1 MATVLH
7 RTNKEVLYSVNTP
20 DYSDVDWIINPDLV
34 YVLGV
39 PKKYWK
45 ITGDVVSEMNQ
56 SEKDIVDAAL
66 LPQTK
71 IDRKNFL
78 RTSAD
83 NLIINQGYTIEK
95 QLTLNT
101 LYANSTQIKSNR
113 YKYINDW
120 ALWIELINQEV
131 KTKQDLVDAQ
141 TTIDDVNSII
151 LDSSTLIAADP
162 GVTLKETIETTDDMD
177 LASFLDSNAIV
188 EDTPTGIIGPFY
200 LMQILMNRRELFN
213 DTENPLYHS
222 SVTPILGDDGYLVDH
237 ANRINNVEIIHGK
250 LGWHNQQLQQ
260 ALYKQPKDLLIYYGW
275 LNSFNS
281 ATNGWNNELVA
292 QEMAKYQIIVM
303 GDGIENPTHGDYANS
318 QIIIARIKVLNPS
331 TLIFGYVAAAQ
342 TFVSFEAKVDQ
353 WNTLAVHGI
362 FIDEAGYDYG
372 KTRAEFNTMVDYVH
386 SKTNSKICFANS
398 WNTDHILGIANDV
411 SFPNSTFNNPIV
423 ESKLNNTDW
432 ILLESFPINTTAYS
446 GNNGYES
453 KGDWIIRGNKA
464 VALRYTYGVNFAA
477 CGIINDGNA
486 SEVNLFKFGFIS
498 LLMFS
503 LESFGTSDVGY
514 GAGSAKTKLITRPDV
529 SNIGIVW
536 YIYPSVVNNTADT
549 DKYYR
554 YLESARLELDF
565 STGAQTS
572 LIRTTSKLSTIVDA
586 DGTLAD
592 ATIKINIIIDK
603 LQELGLIE

>member
-7 RTNKEVLYSVNTP
+7 RISKDVLYSVNTP

-34 YVLGV
+34 LVYGV

-83 NLIINQGYTIEK
+83 NLILNQGYTIEK
-95 QLTLNT
+95 QLALNT

-151 LDSSTLIAADP
+151 LDSSTLIVADP
-162 GVTLKETIETTDDMD
+162 GVTLKGTIETTDDMD

-188 EDTPTGIIGPFY
+188 EDTPTGITGPFY

-292 QEMAKYQIIVM
+292 QEMAKYQIVVM

-342 TFVSFEAKVDQ
+342 TLVNFETKVDQ
-353 WNTLAVHGI
+353 WDNLAVHGI

-372 KTRAEFNTMVDYVH
+372 KTRAEFNEMVDYVH

-498 LLMFS
+498 SLMFS

-536 YIYPSVVNNTADT
+536 YIYPSVVNDTADT

-592 ATIKINIIIDK
+592 ATIKINTIIDK
-603 LQELGLIE
+603 LQELGLIQ

>member
-7 RTNKEVLYSVNTP
+7 RISKDVLYSVNTP

-34 YVLGV
+34 LVYGV

-83 NLIINQGYTIEK
+83 NLILNQGYTIEK
-95 QLTLNT
+95 QLALNT

-151 LDSSTLIAADP
+151 LDSSTLIVADP
-162 GVTLKETIETTDDMD
+162 GVTLKGTIETTDDMD

-188 EDTPTGIIGPFY
+188 EDTPTGITGPFY

-292 QEMAKYQIIVM
+292 QEMAKYQIVVM

-342 TFVSFEAKVDQ
+342 TLVNFETKVDQ
-353 WNTLAVHGI
+353 WDNLAVHGI

-372 KTRAEFNTMVDYVH
+372 KTRAEFNEMVDYVH

-498 LLMFS
+498 SLMFS

-592 ATIKINIIIDK
+592 ATIKINTIIDK

>member
-1 MATVLH
+1 MSTVLH

-20 DYSDVDWIINPDLV
+20 DYPDVDWIINPDLV
-34 YVLGV
+34 LVYGV

-95 QLTLNT
+95 QLALNT

-120 ALWIELINQEV
+120 ALWIELINHEV
-131 KTKQDLVDAQ
+131 KIEQDLVDLQ
-141 TTIDDVNSII
+141 TTIDAVNSII
-151 LDSSTLIAADP
+151 LDSATLIAADP
-162 GVTLKETIETTDDMD
+162 GVTLKGTIETTDDMD
-177 LASFLDSNAIV
+177 LATFLDSNAIV
-188 EDTPTGIIGPFY
+188 EDAPTGIIGPFY

-213 DTENPLYHS
+213 DSENPLYHS

-237 ANRINNVEIIHGK
+237 AGRINNLEVIHGK

-292 QEMAKYQIIVM
+292 QEMAKYQIVVM
-303 GDGIENPTHGDYANS
+303 GDGIEDPTHGDYANS
-318 QIIIARIKVLNPS
+318 QIIIARIKILNPS

-342 TFVSFEAKVDQ
+342 TFISFEAKVDQ

-386 SKTNSKICFANS
+386 GKTNSHICFANS
-398 WNTDHILGIANDV
+398 WNTDHILGTTNDV
-411 SFPNSTFNNPIV
+411 SFPNSTFNNPLV

-453 KGDWIIRGNKA
+453 KSDWIVRGNKA
-464 VALRYTYGVNFAA
+464 VALRYTYGVNFAS
-477 CGIINDGNA
+477 CGIINDGNV

-498 LLMFS
+498 SLMFS
-503 LESFGTSDVGY
+503 LEAFGTSDAGY
-514 GAGSAKTKLITRPDV
+514 GAGSAKTKLITRPDI
-529 SNIGIVW
+529 SNIGIIW
-536 YIYPSVVNNTADT
+536 YIYPSVVNDTVDT

-572 LIRTTSKLSTIVDA
+572 LIRTTSKLSTIIDA

-592 ATIKINIIIDK
+592 ATIKINSIIDK